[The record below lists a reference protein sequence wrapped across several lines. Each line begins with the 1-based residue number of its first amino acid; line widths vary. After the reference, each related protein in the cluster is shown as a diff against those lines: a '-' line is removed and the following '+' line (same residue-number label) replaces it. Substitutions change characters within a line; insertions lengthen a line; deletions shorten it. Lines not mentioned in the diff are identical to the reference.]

1 MSSVASAAARSEAAK
16 ASDRP
21 EPTNHTAVNKPHRSF
36 GTVIA
41 PYLFVAPAFIVVF
54 VFVVLAAL
62 NTFRLAFTDS
72 TLLKPG
78 KFVGFQNFID
88 LFQDEYFLTALLN
101 SSLYVVCVVPFMV
114 ILPLILANLVK
125 GNGRIMGFFRTA
137 FYMPV
142 VMSAVVVGMI
152 WTNLL
157 DSQGLINSILKGAGI
172 IEEAIPFLTNR
183 WGILFSSILK
193 GAGIIEEAIPFLT
206 NRWGILF
213 SSMFVTIW
221 LGLGYYMVIY
231 LTALANIDESLYEAA
246 ALDGAGPVRQFVSVT
261 MPGVRS
267 TMVLIMMLST
277 ISAFRVFNEVYVLTN
292 GTAGPGGMDM
302 TMSML
307 IKNEGTGIQARTG
320 YASAISLVVL
330 VIVGTLLII
339 QQIIQKRG
347 ED

>member
-88 LFQDEYFLTALLN
+88 LFHDEYFLTALLN

-172 IEEAIPFLTNR
+172 ID
-183 WGILFSSILK
+183 
-193 GAGIIEEAIPFLT
+193 EAIPFLT

-246 ALDGAGPVRQFVSVT
+246 ALDGAGPVRQFISVT

-277 ISAFRVFNEVYVLTN
+277 ISAFRVFIEVYVLTN

>member
-157 DSQGLINSILKGAGI
+157 DSQGLINSPYLKGAGI
-172 IEEAIPFLTNR
+172 IEE
-183 WGILFSSILK
+183 GS
-193 GAGIIEEAIPFLT
+193 IPFLT

>member
-78 KFVGFQNFID
+78 NFVGFQNFID
-88 LFQDEYFLTALLN
+88 LFHDEYFLTALLN

-172 IEEAIPFLTNR
+172 ID
-183 WGILFSSILK
+183 
-193 GAGIIEEAIPFLT
+193 EAIPFLT

-246 ALDGAGPVRQFVSVT
+246 ALDGAGPVRQFISVT

>member
-183 WGILFSSILK
+183 WGILFSS
-193 GAGIIEEAIPFLT
+193 
-206 NRWGILF
+206 
-213 SSMFVTIW
+213 MFVTIW

-330 VIVGTLLII
+330 VIVGTLLTI

>member
-21 EPTNHTAVNKPHRSF
+21 EPTPRTAVNKPHRSF

-183 WGILFSSILK
+183 WGILFSS
-193 GAGIIEEAIPFLT
+193 
-206 NRWGILF
+206 
-213 SSMFVTIW
+213 MFVTIW

>member
-1 MSSVASAAARSEAAK
+1 MSSVASAAAGSEAAK

-183 WGILFSSILK
+183 WGILFSS
-193 GAGIIEEAIPFLT
+193 
-206 NRWGILF
+206 
-213 SSMFVTIW
+213 MFVTIW

>member
-1 MSSVASAAARSEAAK
+1 MTIKKSAAHRVEASAST
-16 ASDRP
+16 RP
-21 EPTNHTAVNKPHRSF
+21 ELAKTNEKREETRRRF
-36 GTVIA
+36 GTTIA
-41 PYLFVAPAFIVVF
+41 PYLFVLPAFVIVF
-54 VFVVLAAL
+54 VFVVIAAL

-72 TLLKPG
+72 TLLQPG
-78 KFVGFQNFID
+78 SFVGFSNFVEI
-88 LFQDEYFLTALLN
+88 FHDEYFWAALVN

-114 ILPLILANLVK
+114 ILPLILANLVRGK
-125 GNGRIMGFFRTA
+125 SRIMGFFRTS

-157 DSQGLINSILKGAGI
+157 DSKGLINSVLQSLHI
-172 IEEAIPFLTNR
+172 IHSPIPFLTDR
-183 WGILFSSILK
+183 WF
-193 GAGIIEEAIPFLT
+193 
-206 NRWGILF
+206 ILF

-246 ALDGAGPVRQFVSVT
+246 ELDGAGAFRKFISVT

-267 TMVLIMMLST
+267 TIMLIMMLST
-277 ISAFRVFNEVYVLTN
+277 IAAFRVFNEVYVLTS
-292 GTAGPGGMDM
+292 GTAGPGGEDV

-307 IKNEGTGIQARTG
+307 IKQEGTGLMARTG
-320 YASAISLVVL
+320 YASALSLIVL
-330 VIVGTLLII
+330 VIVGGLLII
-339 QQIIQKRG
+339 QQIVQKRG

>member
-1 MSSVASAAARSEAAK
+1 MSNAALAADRSEART

-21 EPTNHTAVNKPHRSF
+21 EPMNTRHGKKQDRKF
-36 GTVIA
+36 GTIIA
-41 PYLFVAPAFIVVF
+41 PYLFVLPAFVIVF
-54 VFVVLAAL
+54 VFIVLAAL

-72 TLLKPG
+72 TLLRPG
-78 KFVGFQNFID
+78 KFVGFENFIK
-88 LFQDEYFLTALLN
+88 LFHDEYFLTALLN
-101 SSLYVVCVVPFMV
+101 STIYVICVVPFMV
-114 ILPLILANLVK
+114 ILPLILAYLVK
-125 GNGRIMGFFRTA
+125 GNSRIMGFFRAA

-157 DSQGLINSILKGAGI
+157 DSAGLVNSVLISKP
-172 IEEAIPFLTNR
+172 IPFLTDR
-183 WGILFSSILK
+183 WGV
-193 GAGIIEEAIPFLT
+193 
-206 NRWGILF
+206 LF

-246 ALDGAGPVRQFVSVT
+246 SLDGAGPVRQFIYVT

-267 TMVLIMMLST
+267 TMMLIMMLST
-277 ISAFRVFNEVYVLTN
+277 IAAFRVFNEIYVLTN
-292 GTAGPGGMDM
+292 GSAGPGGMDM

-307 IKNEGTGIQARTG
+307 IKREGTGIQARTG
-320 YASAISLVVL
+320 YASAISIVVL
-330 VIVGTLLII
+330 VIVGVMLIV
-339 QQIIQKRG
+339 QQILQKRG

>member
-88 LFQDEYFLTALLN
+88 LFHDEYFLTALLN

-172 IEEAIPFLTNR
+172 ID
-183 WGILFSSILK
+183 
-193 GAGIIEEAIPFLT
+193 EAIPFLT

-231 LTALANIDESLYEAA
+231 LTALANIDESLYAAA
-246 ALDGAGPVRQFVSVT
+246 ALDGAGPVRQFISVT

-292 GTAGPGGMDM
+292 GTAGPGCSDM

>member
-1 MSSVASAAARSEAAK
+1 MSSVASAAARSAAAK
-16 ASDRP
+16 ASARP
-21 EPTNHTAVNKPHRSF
+21 EPPTPPAVNKPHRSF

-183 WGILFSSILK
+183 WGILFSS
-193 GAGIIEEAIPFLT
+193 
-206 NRWGILF
+206 
-213 SSMFVTIW
+213 MFVTIW

>member
-88 LFQDEYFLTALLN
+88 LFLDEYFLTALLN

-172 IEEAIPFLTNR
+172 ID
-183 WGILFSSILK
+183 
-193 GAGIIEEAIPFLT
+193 EAIPFLT

-246 ALDGAGPVRQFVSVT
+246 ALDGAGPVRQFISVT
-261 MPGVRS
+261 MPGGRS

>member
-101 SSLYVVCVVPFMV
+101 SSLYVVCVVPLMV

-157 DSQGLINSILKGAGI
+157 DSQGLIN
-172 IEEAIPFLTNR
+172 
-183 WGILFSSILK
+183 SILK

>member
-1 MSSVASAAARSEAAK
+1 MSSVASAAARSEATK

-88 LFQDEYFLTALLN
+88 LFHDEYFLTALLN

-172 IEEAIPFLTNR
+172 ID
-183 WGILFSSILK
+183 
-193 GAGIIEEAIPFLT
+193 EAIPFLT

-246 ALDGAGPVRQFVSVT
+246 ALDGAGPVRQFISVT

>member
-1 MSSVASAAARSEAAK
+1 MNSVASAAARSEAAK

-183 WGILFSSILK
+183 WGILFSS
-193 GAGIIEEAIPFLT
+193 
-206 NRWGILF
+206 
-213 SSMFVTIW
+213 MFVTIW

>member
-88 LFQDEYFLTALLN
+88 LFHDEYFLTALLN

-172 IEEAIPFLTNR
+172 ID
-183 WGILFSSILK
+183 
-193 GAGIIEEAIPFLT
+193 EAIPFLT

-231 LTALANIDESLYEAA
+231 LTALANIDELLYEAA
-246 ALDGAGPVRQFVSVT
+246 ALDGAGPVRQFISVT

>member
-41 PYLFVAPAFIVVF
+41 PYLFVTPAFIVVF

-157 DSQGLINSILKGAGI
+157 DSQGLIN
-172 IEEAIPFLTNR
+172 
-183 WGILFSSILK
+183 SILK

>member
-1 MSSVASAAARSEAAK
+1 MSSEASAAARSEAAK

-183 WGILFSSILK
+183 WGILFSS
-193 GAGIIEEAIPFLT
+193 
-206 NRWGILF
+206 
-213 SSMFVTIW
+213 MFVTIW

>member
-1 MSSVASAAARSEAAK
+1 MSNAALAADRSEART

-21 EPTNHTAVNKPHRSF
+21 EPMNTRHGKKQDRKF
-36 GTVIA
+36 GTIIA
-41 PYLFVAPAFIVVF
+41 PYLFVLPAFVIVF
-54 VFVVLAAL
+54 VFIVLAAL

-72 TLLKPG
+72 TLLRPG
-78 KFVGFQNFID
+78 KFVGFENFIK
-88 LFQDEYFLTALLN
+88 LFHDEYFLTALLN
-101 SSLYVVCVVPFMV
+101 STIYVICVV
-114 ILPLILANLVK
+114 PLILAYLVK
-125 GNGRIMGFFRTA
+125 GNSRIMGFFRTA

-157 DSQGLINSILKGAGI
+157 DSAGLVNSVLKALKI
-172 IEEAIPFLTNR
+172 ISKPIPFLTDR
-183 WGILFSSILK
+183 WGV
-193 GAGIIEEAIPFLT
+193 
-206 NRWGILF
+206 LF

-246 ALDGAGPVRQFVSVT
+246 SLDGAGPVRQFIYVT

-267 TMVLIMMLST
+267 TMMLIMMLST
-277 ISAFRVFNEVYVLTN
+277 IAAFRVFNEIYVLTN
-292 GTAGPGGMDM
+292 GSAGPGGMDM

-307 IKNEGTGIQARTG
+307 IKREGTGIQARTG
-320 YASAISLVVL
+320 YASAISIVVL
-330 VIVGTLLII
+330 VIVGVMLIV
-339 QQIIQKRG
+339 QQIVQKRG

>member
-88 LFQDEYFLTALLN
+88 LFHDEYFLTALLN

-172 IEEAIPFLTNR
+172 ID
-183 WGILFSSILK
+183 
-193 GAGIIEEAIPFLT
+193 EAIPFLT

-246 ALDGAGPVRQFVSVT
+246 ALDGAGPVRQFISVT

-339 QQIIQKRG
+339 QQLIQKRG

>member
-1 MSSVASAAARSEAAK
+1 M
-16 ASDRP
+16 
-21 EPTNHTAVNKPHRSF
+21 
-36 GTVIA
+36 IA
-41 PYLFVAPAFIVVF
+41 PYLFVLPAFLIVF
-54 VFVVLAAL
+54 VFVVIAAL

-72 TLLKPG
+72 TLLRPG
-78 KFVGFQNFID
+78 KFVGFENFIE
-88 LFQDEYFLTALLN
+88 LFHDDYFLTALLN
-101 SSLYVVCVVPFMV
+101 SSVYVICVVPCMV
-114 ILPLILANLVK
+114 ILPLILANLVR
-125 GNGRIMGFFRTA
+125 GNGKIMGFFRTA

-157 DSQGLINSILKGAGI
+157 DSHGLINSLLQSMHI
-172 IEEAIPFLTNR
+172 IKKSIPFLTDR
-183 WGILFSSILK
+183 WLL
-193 GAGIIEEAIPFLT
+193 
-206 NRWGILF
+206 LF

-246 ALDGAGPVRQFVSVT
+246 SLDGAGPIRKFVSVT

-267 TMVLIMMLST
+267 TMILIMMLST
-277 ISAFRVFNEVYVLTN
+277 IAAFRVFNEVYVLTN

-307 IKNEGTGIQARTG
+307 IKQEGTGIQARTG

-330 VIVGTLLII
+330 VIVGTLLVI
-339 QQIIQKRG
+339 QQIIQKRT
-347 ED
+347 EE

>member
-157 DSQGLINSILKGAGI
+157 DSQRQNNSIH
-172 IEEAIPFLTNR
+172 
-183 WGILFSSILK
+183 K

>member
-152 WTNLL
+152 WTKLL
-157 DSQGLINSILKGAGI
+157 DSQGLIN
-172 IEEAIPFLTNR
+172 
-183 WGILFSSILK
+183 SILK

>member
-1 MSSVASAAARSEAAK
+1 
-16 ASDRP
+16 
-21 EPTNHTAVNKPHRSF
+21 
-36 GTVIA
+36 
-41 PYLFVAPAFIVVF
+41 
-54 VFVVLAAL
+54 
-62 NTFRLAFTDS
+62 
-72 TLLKPG
+72 
-78 KFVGFQNFID
+78 
-88 LFQDEYFLTALLN
+88 
-101 SSLYVVCVVPFMV
+101 MV

-157 DSQGLINSILKGAGI
+157 DSQGLIN
-172 IEEAIPFLTNR
+172 
-183 WGILFSSILK
+183 SILK

-267 TMVLIMMLST
+267 TMGAHHDAVHHLGVPRLQRGLR
-277 ISAFRVFNEVYVLTN
+277 AHQRH
-292 GTAGPGGMDM
+292 AGPGGMDM